1 MMGEAVLLDARRY
14 GHWRDHGVADDA
26 AIVANIHEHRSPSAG
41 QLRVPRETEM
51 AAGLPLLSK
60 N

>member
-1 MMGEAVLLDARRY
+1 MLVTMAT
-14 GHWRDHGVADDA
+14 GVTTLADDA

-41 QLRVPRETEM
+41 QLRVPRETET
-51 AAGLPLLSK
+51 ADGLPLLSK

>member
-1 MMGEAVLLDARRY
+1 MMGEAVLLDDRRD

-26 AIVANIHEHRSPSAG
+26 AIVANIAGRCSPLLG
-41 QLRVPRETEM
+41 LLRVPRETEIT
-51 AAGLPLLSK
+51 ASLSLLSK

>member
-1 MMGEAVLLDARRY
+1 MMGEAVLLDDRRY

-26 AIVANIHEHRSPSAG
+26 AIVANIGGHRSPLASPWS
-41 QLRVPRETEM
+41 VPRETEIT
-51 AAGLPLLSK
+51 GSLSLLSK